1 MGFLTCDINRKPT
14 LKLGTNNEEKAGYLC
29 INTLSNQHTEFEVR
43 LTGFLI
49 NTEDLL
55 LGVSGDGRAKF
66 KCLSDDEKSGK
77 GDYLKEN
84 LTLKAIHCD
93 SGVFTSNELFI
104 TRVKYDAVFRQKLV
118 MACSF
123 LCQWFYPKFS
133 LENLKM
139 ELMIITVHFNMCCIK
154 ILNSL
159 PVRSTYMFLIS
170 LLPKMFS
177 IFYMY

>member
-14 LKLGTNNEEKAGYLC
+14 LKLGKNNEEKAGYLC

-66 KCLSDDEKSGK
+66 KCCGKGGK

-84 LTLKAIHCD
+84 LTLKAIHWYFTQGQLQMHVHQLQYSD

-123 LCQWFYPKFS
+123 FMSVVLSEIFTRE
-133 LENLKM
+133 LEINDNYCL
-139 ELMIITVHFNMCCIK
+139 F
-154 ILNSL
+154 
-159 PVRSTYMFLIS
+159 
-170 LLPKMFS
+170 
-177 IFYMY
+177 